1 MDITYF
7 VHGTTTDNERDLATG
22 WADCE
27 LSELGIQQAKEL
39 TYQAGDIHFDAI
51 FCSNLKRARDT
62 ANLAFGNKH
71 LIIEDKRLREAD
83 YDDLTQQPSDTV
95 KENIAQYILTPF
107 PNGESYSDVE
117 KRMNDFLNYL
127 KPKFKEKSIALVAHQ
142 APQLALDVLI
152 EGKSWEQAFADD
164 WRRTKSWQPGWHY
177 SLK

>member
-27 LSELGIQQAKEL
+27 LSEFGIQQAKEL

-107 PNGESYSDVE
+107 PNGESY
-117 KRMNDFLNYL
+117 
-127 KPKFKEKSIALVAHQ
+127 
-142 APQLALDVLI
+142 
-152 EGKSWEQAFADD
+152 
-164 WRRTKSWQPGWHY
+164 
-177 SLK
+177 